1 MHGGSE
7 KRNIIRVGDGGTE
20 EHTGGG
26 DGGSRVE
33 YVMILAGS
41 DKNG

>member
-7 KRNIIRVGDGGTE
+7 KRNAVRVGDGGTE
-20 EHTGGG
+20 ENTGGG

-33 YVMILAGS
+33 DVMIRVGS
-41 DKNG
+41 DKTG